1 MVTKKTTKKKTKETA
16 VTPEIW
22 PKVVIGT
29 HLSVITYEN
38 GEVELIWDDDKLL
51 EEVRAAIESD
61 RKSTR
66 LNSSHSQQSRMPSSA

>member
-1 MVTKKTTKKKTKETA
+1 MVTKKTTKNKTKETA
-16 VTPEIW
+16 VTLEVW

-51 EEVRAAIESD
+51 EEVRAAIESVQN
-61 RKSTR
+61 T
-66 LNSSHSQQSRMPSSA
+66 H